1 MATYIQLLTLTQ
13 EGREKALKDPE
24 SVLHAQD
31 NISVPGIQV
40 LGLYGVLGPYD
51 FVNMVEA
58 ADNEAVARFSLNLGV
73 RAGVH
78 ITTLPAIPIG
88 RMETASREESS
99 EAETA
104 APSPALDD
112 IWEQR

>member
-31 NISVPGIQV
+31 NISVPGVQV
-40 LGLYGVLGPYD
+40 LGLYGVLGQYD

-58 ADNEAVARFSLNLGV
+58 VDNEAVARFSLNLGV
-73 RAGVH
+73 QAGAH

-88 RMETASREESS
+88 RMDTASHEKSS
-99 EAETA
+99 EAETVA
-104 APSPALDD
+104 SSPTPDD
-112 IWEQR
+112 MWEQR

>member
-1 MATYIQLLTLTQ
+1 MATYIQLLTLSQ

-31 NISVPGIQV
+31 SISVPGIQV
-40 LGLYGVLGPYD
+40 LGLYGVLGQYD

-58 ADNEAVARFSLNLGV
+58 VDNEAVARFSLNLGV
-73 RAGVH
+73 QAGAH

-88 RMETASREESS
+88 RMERTAREESP
-99 EAETA
+99 EAETVV
-104 APSPALDD
+104 PSPAPDD
-112 IWEQR
+112 MWEQR